1 MTYEERKQI
10 GEMRA
15 AGMSYNRIADALHL
29 SLGSVKS
36 HCQRHGLGAD
46 RSPKEAKPAGPTVSL
61 PLPTTTP
68 CEQCG
73 SPVRQNPGRKHRRFC
88 SDACRLAW
96 WSAHRGE
103 MRRKTMHD
111 FTCAYCGIPFS
122 RYGVSNR
129 SYCSRSCAAL
139 ARSRK
144 ETGHDA

>member
-46 RSPKEAKPAGPTVSL
+46 RPPQEAKPAEPTVSL
-61 PLPTTTP
+61 PSPATS

-73 SPVRQNPGRKHRRFC
+73 KLTSTCSEPGDMKQYSHIVAD
-88 SDACRLAW
+88 SIY
-96 WSAHRGE
+96 E
-103 MRRKTMHD
+103 
-111 FTCAYCGIPFS
+111 
-122 RYGVSNR
+122 
-129 SYCSRSCAAL
+129 
-139 ARSRK
+139 
-144 ETGHDA
+144 

>member
-1 MTYEERKQI
+1 MTFEERKQI

-15 AGMSYNRIADALHL
+15 AGISYNRIADALHL

-46 RSPKEAKPAGPTVSL
+46 RSPQEAKPAEPTDSL
-61 PLPTTTP
+61 PSSSTS

-73 SPVRQNPGRKHRRFC
+73 SPVRQEAGRKHRRFC

-103 MRRKTMHD
+103 MRRKAMHN
-111 FTCAYCGIPFS
+111 FTCAYCGISFS
-122 RYGVSNR
+122 RYGVSER

-139 ARSRK
+139 ARNRK
-144 ETGHDA
+144 EAGHDA

>member
-10 GEMRA
+10 DEMRP

-29 SLGSVKS
+29 SRSSVKS
-36 HCQRHGLGAD
+36 HCQRHGLGAE
-46 RSPKEAKPAGPTVSL
+46 RPVQEVKPTVI
-61 PLPTTTP
+61 PPPTASS

-73 SPVRQNPGRKHRRFC
+73 SPVRQESGRKHRRFC

-103 MRRKTMHD
+103 MQKKAMHS
-111 FTCAYCGIPFS
+111 FTCAYCGTPFS
-122 RYGVSNR
+122 RYGVSVR
-129 SYCSRSCAAL
+129 SYCGRSCAAL
-139 ARSRK
+139 ARKRK

>member
-15 AGMSYNRIADALHL
+15 AGMSYNRIADTLHL
-29 SLGSVKS
+29 SLSSVKS
-36 HCQRHGLGAD
+36 HCQRHGLGAE
-46 RSPKEAKPAGPTVSL
+46 RPAQKAKPAEPKVSL
-61 PLPTTTP
+61 PPTASS

-73 SPVRQNPGRKHRRFC
+73 GPVQQEPGRKHRRFC

-103 MRRKTMHD
+103 MQRKTMRP

-122 RYGVSNR
+122 RYGVSVR

-144 ETGHDA
+144 ESSHDA